1 MEIEFDPDKRAI
13 ALVESALKSD
23 LGKVDAHALTEAEYD
38 EIPELTEEW
47 FATADVH
54 RNGKL
59 VKRGRPKTLQPK
71 EAINIR
77 LDSDLLAYFRSTG
90 PGWQSRINSQLR
102 KLAGI

>member
-1 MEIEFDPDKRAI
+1 MREKKR
-13 ALVESALKSD
+13 VSQSD
-23 LGKVDAHALTEAEYD
+23 LAKVDARALTEVEYE
-38 EIPELTEEW
+38 EIPELSEEW

-59 VKRGRPKTLQPK
+59 VKRGRPKTLKPK

-77 LDSDLLAYFRSTG
+77 LDSDLLAYLRSTG

-102 KLAGI
+102 KLVGI